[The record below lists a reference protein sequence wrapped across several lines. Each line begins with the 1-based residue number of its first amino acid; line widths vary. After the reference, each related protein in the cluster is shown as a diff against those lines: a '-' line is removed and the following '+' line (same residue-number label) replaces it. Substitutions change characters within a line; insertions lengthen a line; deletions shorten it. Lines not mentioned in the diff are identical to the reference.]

1 MWYFVSD
8 DGTDS
13 LKDLCADDS
22 VVLAVNEPVLMD
34 GNTAHEVL
42 PYSGERYSIVFY
54 TTEDYGLVD
63 DRDSKDVASRGLPK
77 PTLGN
82 HAAPH
87 QC

>member
-1 MWYFVSD
+1 MNIF
-8 DGTDS
+8 G
-13 LKDLCADDS
+13 KQS
-22 VVLAVNEPVLMD
+22 VVLRKPTESVASCSISFRT
-34 GNTAHEVL
+34 TAHEVL
-42 PYSGERYSIVFY
+42 PYSGERYSNVFY

-63 DRDSKDVASRGLPK
+63 DRDSKDVASRGPPK